1 MFTVLTGEGALSASL
16 ALGAAFLES
25 AMIPSLRT
33 TARSGSL
40 PEYVPLL
47 LTDEREKLPYCC
59 GV

>member
-1 MFTVLTGEGALSASL
+1 MSASL